1 VIVQQA
7 LLRYAYLDLTYARD
21 PGYTAEAVDAGVR
34 AALGLAGDEPSERS
48 GLFGLHARQIGE
60 REYASR
66 VEGRVQNVPGVLWCR
81 VAALGRFAG
90 GVQDPAALAL
100 PATPRSRVATLP
112 CAPHELLQLDARH
125 LTLIEAADALA
136 GECA

>member
-7 LLRYAYLDLTYARD
+7 LLRYAFLDLTYARV
-21 PGYTAEAVDAGVR
+21 PSYTAEAVAAGIR
-34 AALGLAGDEPSERS
+34 AALGLAGDTASERS
-48 GLFGLHARQIGE
+48 GVFGLHARPIGE

-66 VEGRVQNVPGVLWCR
+66 IEGRVQSVPGVLWCK

-90 GVQDPAALAL
+90 GVQDPAALVL
-100 PATPRSRVATLP
+100 PGTPRGFVATLP
-112 CAPHELLQLDARH
+112 CARHELLQLDARH
-125 LTLIEAADALA
+125 LTLIEAADASA